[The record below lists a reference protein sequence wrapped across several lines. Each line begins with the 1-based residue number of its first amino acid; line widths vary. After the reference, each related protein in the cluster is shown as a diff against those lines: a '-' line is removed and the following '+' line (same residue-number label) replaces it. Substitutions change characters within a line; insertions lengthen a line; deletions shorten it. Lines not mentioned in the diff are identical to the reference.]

1 MLMFFKVKVDRESC
15 LLLQF
20 QALRLDMVFSWIW
33 CGQVDLLED
42 KEEVSRH
49 AKDFLLHFIVDEL
62 KGPLICRSNIRI
74 AI

>member
-1 MLMFFKVKVDRESC
+1 MFFKVKVDRESC

>member
-1 MLMFFKVKVDRESC
+1 MFFKVKVDRESC

-49 AKDFLLHFIVDEL
+49 AKDFLLHFIVEL